1 MADAAGY
8 EFQSHGIIEML
19 EQLLNKFIDK
29 RMETE
34 KSEMNS
40 RHALEML
47 MQDLHAQIDQSTTDR
62 GRRWRSRPGN

>member
-1 MADAAGY
+1 
-8 EFQSHGIIEML
+8 ML
-19 EQLLNKFIDK
+19 EQLLDKFIDK

-62 GRRWRSRPGN
+62 GRRWRSRP